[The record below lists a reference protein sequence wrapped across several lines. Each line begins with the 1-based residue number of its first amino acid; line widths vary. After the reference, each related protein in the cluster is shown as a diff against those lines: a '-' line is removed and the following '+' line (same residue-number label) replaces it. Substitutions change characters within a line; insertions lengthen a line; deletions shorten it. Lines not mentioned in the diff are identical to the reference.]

1 MKTLSRTGA
10 AFLSMLLL
18 SGCGGQ
24 KKMEPVSVGEMET
37 YKDPAFGFQI
47 QHPKGWVVNAEVGR
61 AAFYNAPDV
70 DKKFLDPTSVG
81 AIGVEIAVAVTKIPD
96 PAGAIK
102 KWRDDR
108 IAENY
113 QLQADQSVTV
123 AGKQATKTPYAANY
137 GKNNVIY
144 GHHIFVPADSILYD
158 LSFSG
163 FGDYYNA
170 YNAVFEAS
178 LNSFQ
183 LPKPVEPGR
192 DVTLPSEAFSE
203 YDAKLFTFQYP
214 DNFNSTNPPKGKD
227 EVVVGLRGQRQDC
240 NIVMDVFG
248 AQGLTVD
255 KVFEQNRSKYKGAT
269 QGKANVGGQPALT
282 LTLSA
287 AKDVERRVYFVVR
300 NDKVIRITLDW
311 YKPQRTEYLAAYE
324 KVVNSIKFK

>member
-10 AFLSMLLL
+10 AFLSILLLL

-81 AIGVEIAVAVTKIPD
+81 AIGVEIAVAVTKMPD

-203 YDAKLFTFQYP
+203 LFILELFEVMGERRGWNAKLRADLAHHKAIGMRRQQKAH
-214 DNFNSTNPPKGKD
+214 NPEPRFRAKC
-227 EVVVGLRGQRQDC
+227 RQDIGIAGDL
-240 NIVMDVFG
+240 IVMFG
-248 AQGLTVD
+248 IGHGNLLL
-255 KVFEQNRSKYKGAT
+255 
-269 QGKANVGGQPALT
+269 P
-282 LTLSA
+282 
-287 AKDVERRVYFVVR
+287 
-300 NDKVIRITLDW
+300 
-311 YKPQRTEYLAAYE
+311 
-324 KVVNSIKFK
+324 